1 MSALY
6 GVNYTKYNTG
16 PTEANLVARGV
27 NGGNVKCLLDTYEA
41 SSTTAEDTV
50 AIGKPL
56 KAGDIIVGFSIS
68 TDAMGGSTVIS
79 IGDSDTEAR
88 YLLNQDSSS
97 ALSGNNAI
105 LVGGMNYVIGT
116 NSGDTTILLTLG
128 DAAATGTIEVAI
140 LYIES

>member
-16 PTEANLVARGV
+16 PTEANIVARGV
-27 NGGNVKCLLDTYEA
+27 NGGTVKCLLDTYEA

-56 KAGDIIVGFSIS
+56 KAGDIVVGFSIS
-68 TDAMGGSTVIS
+68 SDALGGSTVLS
-79 IGDSDTEAR
+79 LGDSDTEAR
-88 YLLNQDSSS
+88 YLADESSTG
-97 ALSGNNAI
+97 ALSGLNST

-128 DAAATGTIEVAI
+128 DATATGTIEVAI